1 MSDAGSIFDKLLTHA
16 TTADPNYSTTRGVK
30 LSLNDEEFPHAF
42 AWNARISI
50 GRLAFLQDEVS
61 GQYTVSLATKG
72 ETQEQLLVRYDAYKA
87 RIQADRTLTGEVD
100 DAFVSDMVLRED
112 PRSSEKVVDITISTE
127 KLE

>member
-1 MSDAGSIFDKLLTHA
+1 MSDAGSIFDKLLAHA
-16 TTADPNYSTTRGVK
+16 TAEDPNYSTTRGVK

-42 AWNARISI
+42 AFNARTSSA
-50 GRLAFLQDEVS
+50 RLAFRQEAVS

-72 ETQEQLLVRYDAYKA
+72 ETQEQLLIRYDAYRA
-87 RIQADRTLTGEVD
+87 RIQADTTLTGEVD
-100 DAFVSDMVLRED
+100 DAFVSDMQLRED